1 MRERG
6 LRGLPQAAR
15 SPALLHDVRAQ
26 AQGPGA
32 PDGLQGRVRPLPGID
47 PSLQRSL
54 REIQSAQG
62 PKVVLEGR
70 EVLLLC
76 SNDYLGLAG
85 DPRLREAAAEAA
97 QRWGAGAGSS
107 QLVSG
112 HMTIHRELEERL
124 AALKGYEA
132 CVLFGSGFLA
142 NTGVIAALA
151 TDGVVASDEL
161 NHASIVDGCRLA
173 RARTLVYPHG
183 EVPSGADVIVTDAV
197 FSMDGDVA
205 DLAALVET
213 GARVIVDEAH
223 ATGVIGPEGRGLVHA
238 LGLQDHVITVG
249 TLGKALGSYGAF
261 VCCDRPTADFLVNRA
276 RTMIY
281 STALPPPSIG
291 SALRALDLMDR
302 ELVAKLHANARTL
315 REALA
320 VPVNDMP
327 IVPLIIG
334 DPDDAMAACEAA
346 LQEGY
351 FAQAI
356 RPPTVPDGTSRLR
369 LVATASHDPHDLRQV
384 GYSSLRRE
392 VVPTGGVRQ
401 HGR

>member
-1 MRERG
+1 MVRE
-6 LRGLPQAAR
+6 LPPIA
-15 SPALLHDVRAQ
+15 PELHRE
-26 AQGPGA
+26 
-32 PDGLQGRVRPLPGID
+32 
-47 PSLQRSL
+47 L
-54 REIQSAQG
+54 REIESAQG
-62 PKVVLEGR
+62 PKVMLDGR

-85 DPRLREAAAEAA
+85 DQRLRDAAAEAA
-97 QRWGAGAGSS
+97 QRWGAGAGGS

-112 HMTIHRELEERL
+112 HMTPHRELEERL
-124 AALKGYEA
+124 AELKGTEA

-183 EVPSGADVIVTDAV
+183 EVPAGADVIVTDAV

-205 DLAALVET
+205 ALTDLVET

-223 ATGVIGPEGRGLVHA
+223 ATGVIGPEGRGLVHE

-261 VCCDRPTADFLVNRA
+261 VCCDRKTADYLVNRA
-276 RTMIY
+276 RTLIF

-291 SALRALDLMDR
+291 SALKALDLMDR
-302 ELVAKLHANARTL
+302 DLVATLHANARTL
-315 REALA
+315 RAA
-320 VPVNDMP
+320 VGAP
-327 IVPLIIG
+327 
-334 DPDDAMAACEAA
+334 
-346 LQEGY
+346 
-351 FAQAI
+351 
-356 RPPTVPDGTSRLR
+356 
-369 LVATASHDPHDLRQV
+369 AS
-384 GYSSLRRE
+384 
-392 VVPTGGVRQ
+392 
-401 HGR
+401 